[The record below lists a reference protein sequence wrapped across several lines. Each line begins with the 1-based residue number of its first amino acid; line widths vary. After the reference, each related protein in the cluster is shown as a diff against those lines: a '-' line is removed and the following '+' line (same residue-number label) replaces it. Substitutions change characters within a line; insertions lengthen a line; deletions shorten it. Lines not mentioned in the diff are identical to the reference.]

1 MSASE
6 SGKFIIPAASV
17 LLFKNQA
24 SSELYIVRRSPSLRF
39 FGGFLA
45 FPGGKLAREDA
56 EIPVQSAKSSVQ
68 TDRVV
73 AAARELFEE
82 TGILIARRGEGSFPH
97 SSAEVTSWRR
107 ELTAQESTFRR
118 LLSKYH
124 LHIRESDF
132 QWVGNVRTPPFAPL
146 RFDTSFFLSYLPP
159 GQEADVWP
167 GELDQGLWSTPTEVL
182 KRWTGGDCLVSPP
195 TVAILQAIGDQPISE
210 VGTLLEKLFRSH
222 SSNEIPPIYF
232 APQVSLIPLHTQAL
246 PPTSYTNAY
255 LVGREKA
262 YLIDPGCAD
271 LEEQKKLFRLVDAF
285 IEGGGRMQAVLL
297 THQHIDH
304 VAAAAVCAHRYQ
316 LPILAHPAT
325 ATALAGQ
332 VEVNA
337 TIQEGD
343 RLDLGT
349 APDAR
354 GPWWLEALHTP
365 GHASG
370 HLAFYEPHYRLLF
383 AGDMVSTVSSVVI
396 APPDGDLTIYLES
409 LRRLSSLESRL
420 LLPGHG
426 GVSSCPRQTIEMCI
440 AHRVQREEQLLTA
453 LAQGPRT
460 MNDLLVEVYKG
471 VPEPMMKFA
480 RLQLLAGLQKLE
492 REGKALAN
500 SDMWQIPNCSD
511 S

>member
-1 MSASE
+1 MSAST
-6 SGKFIIPAASV
+6 SGNLIIPAASV
-17 LLFKNQA
+17 LIFKSHE

-45 FPGGKLAREDA
+45 FPGGKTARADA
-56 EIPVQSAKSSVQ
+56 AVTIQSATRGVP
-68 TDRVV
+68 TDRIV

-82 TGILIARRGEGSFPH
+82 TGILVARRADSSFPH
-97 SSAEVTSWRR
+97 SGAELTAWRR
-107 ELTAQESTFRR
+107 ELTTQETSFAQ
-118 LLSKYH
+118 LLSQHGLH
-124 LHIRESDF
+124 LREADF
-132 QWVGNVRTPPFAPL
+132 QWLGNVRTPPFAPL
-146 RFDTSFFLSYLPP
+146 LVDTYFFRSCLPP
-159 GQEADVWP
+159 CQEAEGWP
-167 GELDQGLWSTPTEVL
+167 GELDQGFWFPPTQFLE
-182 KRWTGGDCLVSPP
+182 RWTRGDCLVSPP
-195 TVAILQAIGDQPISE
+195 TVVILRAIGDQPISDA
-210 VGTLLEKLFRSH
+210 GTHLEKLFRFH
-222 SSNEIPPIYF
+222 SSDEIPPIYF
-232 APQVSLIPLHTQAL
+232 APQVCMIPLHTQAL

-271 LEEQKKLFRLVDAF
+271 LDEQSKLFRFVDAF

-304 VAAAAVCAHRYQ
+304 VAAASACAHRYH
-316 LPILAHPAT
+316 LPIFAHPAT
-325 ATALAGQ
+325 ATALVGQ

-349 APDAR
+349 ALDAR

-396 APPDGDLTIYLES
+396 APPDGDLTTYLQS

-426 GVSSCPRQTIEMCI
+426 GVSSCPRETIEMCI
-440 AHRVQREEQLLTA
+440 AHRVQREEQLVAA
-453 LAQGPRT
+453 LAQGPRS

-480 RLQLLAGLQKLE
+480 RLQLLAGLQKLK
-492 REGKALAN
+492 REGKVVQKT
-500 SDMWQIPNCSD
+500 DMWEVRD
-511 S
+511 SSE

>member
-1 MSASE
+1 MSTSE

-45 FPGGKLAREDA
+45 FPGGKTSREDA
-56 EIPVQSAKSSVQ
+56 EFPVQSAKSSVP
-68 TDRVV
+68 TDRLV

-82 TGILIARRGEGSFPH
+82 TGILVARREDGSFPH
-97 SSAEVTSWRR
+97 SGAELTSWRR
-107 ELTAQESTFRR
+107 ELTSQETSFAQ
-118 LLSKYH
+118 LLSQHSLH
-124 LHIRESDF
+124 LHEADF
-132 QWVGNVRTPPFAPL
+132 QWLGNVRTPPFAPL

-159 GQEADVWP
+159 GQEAEVWP
-167 GELDQGLWSTPTEVL
+167 GELDQGFWSTPTQVL
-182 KRWTGGDCLVSPP
+182 ECWTRGDCLVSPP
-195 TVAILQAIGDQPISE
+195 SVVILQAIGDGPITE
-210 VGTLLEKLFRSH
+210 VEANLEDLFRFH

-232 APQVSLIPLHTQAL
+232 APQVCLIPLHTQAL

-271 LEEQKKLFRLVDAF
+271 LDEQSKLFRFVDAF
-285 IEGGGRMQAVLL
+285 IEGGGRMQGVLL

-304 VAAAAVCAHRYQ
+304 VAAASACAHRYH

-325 ATALAGQ
+325 AKALAGQ

-396 APPDGDLTIYLES
+396 APPDGDLTTYLQS
-409 LRRLSSLESRL
+409 LRRLGSLESRL

-426 GVSSCPRQTIEMCI
+426 GVSSCPRETIELCI
-440 AHRVQREEQLLTA
+440 AHRVQREEQLLAA
-453 LAQGPRT
+453 LAQGPRS

-471 VPEPMMKFA
+471 VPDPMMKFA

-492 REGKALAN
+492 REGKAVSNQDHWEL
-500 SDMWQIPNCSD
+500 S
-511 S
+511 